1 MHLFFQ
7 DLRKKGSANKLSK
20 INQSLNGTQ
29 KKRIASVG
37 FGDLLEIKCN
47 SVPEKLSLWLIND
60 FNINKSEL
68 AIPYIWL
75 INDFNINKSD
85 LAIPYIG
92 TIKVDNH
99 AVKQVLDLPMGATLI
114 DYEKE
119 SYSETFIQFYKVF
132 GHENDQNAQTF
143 VEVEKQL
150 FGEGRS
156 QQMTNG

>member
-1 MHLFFQ
+1 M
-7 DLRKKGSANKLSK
+7 
-20 INQSLNGTQ
+20 
-29 KKRIASVG
+29 
-37 FGDLLEIKCN
+37 
-47 SVPEKLSLWLIND
+47 IND

-99 AVKQVLDLPMGATLI
+99 AVKQVLDLPMGA

-143 VEVEKQL
+143 VEVEK
-150 FGEGRS
+150 
-156 QQMTNG
+156 

>member
-1 MHLFFQ
+1 MWQLIYVYVANHLMHLFFQ

-37 FGDLLEIKCN
+37 FGDLEIKCN

-68 AIPYIWL
+68 AIPYI
-75 INDFNINKSD
+75 
-85 LAIPYIG
+85 G

-99 AVKQVLDLPMGATLI
+99 VVKQVLDLPMGATLI

-150 FGEGRS
+150 FGEGRI
-156 QQMTNG
+156 QQMTYG